1 MGHCNY
7 SDVIKTE
14 NVVEGMKLSNKQ
26 KLDCTTCLLGKM
38 TQNTNKKSD
47 SRAKGVFDLVH
58 VDLAGPV
65 TPTSINGHRYS
76 IAFTDDLSGSV
87 FTYFLKNKN
96 EAIDATERFLA
107 DISLYGKVHTLRS
120 DNGGEFCSNEF
131 KSLLSR
137 NQIRHETSCPNSPH
151 QNGRAERSWR
161 TLFDMARCLLGT
173 AKLSK
178 NLWPY
183 AVQTAAHIRNRCY
196 KERLNMTPYE
206 VITGKK
212 PDVSSMR
219 IFGSEAYAYKLDKT
233 NVQKLDDRCIKG
245 YFVGYDKNSPAYFI
259 YVPAK
264 NAVIKFRVV
273 KFPENNVLDG
283 NIGVDINY
291 DNSDDE
297 LDDNMYVNIDCAENE
312 VVNKRRY
319 PQRDRHPPVWHSD
332 YEVSTVKDSR
342 YNIDYCYQL
351 GVHIPNTFD
360 EAISCN
366 DALKWRSAMQEEM
379 NSLTKND
386 VYEVTKL
393 PSNKQ
398 CIDGR
403 WVFTVKYDECGEVK
417 HKARFV
423 AKGFNQRYGI
433 DYEETFAPTAQISS
447 VRMLCQAAV
456 DQNLDIYQ
464 MDVKSAYLN
473 ATIDK
478 EIFVKTPKGFSEKD
492 DNGDDL
498 VWKLKKSLYGL
509 KQSGRIWN
517 ECINDSFLSMGF
529 QRSQADAC
537 IYIKSSDQGKVIV
550 LVWVDDILIASNSQ
564 DLLNDVKSSLC
575 SKYDMKDLGKLTVF

>member
-1 MGHCNY
+1 
-7 SDVIKTE
+7 
-14 NVVEGMKLSNKQ
+14 
-26 KLDCTTCLLGKM
+26 
-38 TQNTNKKSD
+38 
-47 SRAKGVFDLVH
+47 
-58 VDLAGPV
+58 
-65 TPTSINGHRYS
+65 
-76 IAFTDDLSGSV
+76 
-87 FTYFLKNKN
+87 
-96 EAIDATERFLA
+96 
-107 DISLYGKVHTLRS
+107 
-120 DNGGEFCSNEF
+120 
-131 KSLLSR
+131 
-137 NQIRHETSCPNSPH
+137 
-151 QNGRAERSWR
+151 
-161 TLFDMARCLLGT
+161 
-173 AKLSK
+173 
-178 NLWPY
+178 
-183 AVQTAAHIRNRCY
+183 
-196 KERLNMTPYE
+196 
-206 VITGKK
+206 
-212 PDVSSMR
+212 
-219 IFGSEAYAYKLDKT
+219 
-233 NVQKLDDRCIKG
+233 
-245 YFVGYDKNSPAYFI
+245 
-259 YVPAK
+259 
-264 NAVIKFRVV
+264 
-273 KFPENNVLDG
+273 
-283 NIGVDINY
+283 
-291 DNSDDE
+291 
-297 LDDNMYVNIDCAENE
+297 
-312 VVNKRRY
+312 
-319 PQRDRHPPVWHSD
+319 
-332 YEVSTVKDSR
+332 
-342 YNIDYCYQL
+342 
-351 GVHIPNTFD
+351 
-360 EAISCN
+360 
-366 DALKWRSAMQEEM
+366 MQEEM

-386 VYEVTKL
+386 VYKVTKL

-498 VWKLKKSLYGL
+498 VWKLKKSLYDL

-575 SKYDMKDLGKLTVF
+575 SKYDMKDLGKINSFLGIDFTVGEGEISMSQDKYCEKLLSKFHMSECKPRSFPCSTDLDKNCDNSPPFKNVKVYQELIGSLIYLMTSSRPDISYVVTRLSQKMSSPSELDWAVAKGVLRYLKGTLQYKLVFKRCERTPQIIAYKDADWAGAFR